1 MPFFARLESRIL
13 YIDNKFK
20 HMKYISLFIMLLYA
34 GALTAQSVDLTVQ
47 GPEQVYSGSDIIINV
62 QVNKG
67 NTDGFGRLTVKI
79 PSGFEPIEKKSR
91 NGKYEFDGENLKII
105 WLKMPED
112 RGFAVSFG
120 LKVAPNVEGYKVL
133 RGELSVGTSEGT
145 FRAEARPHIM
155 TVTKTEN
162 IAQTEQVVFE
172 YSYIKKMGVS
182 AIRQKPYL
190 SDSGYA
196 EVDVL
201 VNKGDLNGFG
211 KIEEAV
217 PAGYTAESLVS
228 NGAIFV
234 FNKTNRNVKFL
245 WMNLP
250 DEQHFIV
257 SYVIKTDEGTLEDIP
272 FIITGQFMY
281 AEGAT
286 TKTVEINERNINLKE
301 LIKK

>member
-1 MPFFARLESRIL
+1 
-13 YIDNKFK
+13 
-20 HMKYISLFIMLLYA
+20 MKYISLFIMLLYA
-34 GALTAQSVDLTVQ
+34 GALTSQNVSLTIQ
-47 GPEQVYSGSDIIINV
+47 GPEQVYSGSDIIVNIYI
-62 QVNKG
+62 NKG
-67 NTDGFGRLTVKI
+67 NTEGFGRLTVKI
-79 PSGFEPIEKKSR
+79 PSGFEPIEKKSH
-91 NGKYEFDGENLKII
+91 NGKYEFDGEDLKII
-105 WLKMPED
+105 WIKLPED

-133 RGELSVGTSEGT
+133 RGELSVGSSDGT

-162 IAQTEQVVFE
+162 IAKTEQVVFE

-201 VNKGDLNGFG
+201 LNKGDLSGFG
-211 KIEEAV
+211 KIEETV
-217 PAGYTAESLVS
+217 PAGYTAESEVS

-234 FNKTNRNVKFL
+234 FNKTNRTIKFL

-250 DEQHFIV
+250 EEQHFIV
-257 SYVIKTDEGTLEDIP
+257 SYLLKPDEGSLDDIP

-281 AEGAT
+281 AEGST

-301 LIKK
+301 MMEK